1 MGQRWIWLSK
11 MPLFPRIPLD
21 KKEGFAAFFFY
32 DIISIME
39 DKIDNNKA
47 AGLIWYVIGLIAVTH
62 VWRTTGTLPSD
73 FLLGA
78 VSVWCLRN
86 GMNYYDIAK
95 EEENER

>member
-1 MGQRWIWLSK
+1 MAGLEMDLAFNCALISK
-11 MPLFPRIPLD
+11 NSN
-21 KKEGFAAFFFY
+21 KKEGSCSLLFY

-47 AGLIWYVIGLIAVTH
+47 AGLVWYVIGLVAVTH

-78 VSVWCLRN
+78 LSVWCLRN
-86 GMNYYDIAK
+86 GMLYYDKASKI
-95 EEENER
+95 ENE